1 MAATPR
7 AIPPAIKM
15 GWAVYSSM
23 NHLTPRVKAT
33 TNQITRLTAPRM
45 N

>member
-1 MAATPR
+1 
-7 AIPPAIKM
+7 M

-23 NHLTPRVKAT
+23 NHLTARVKAT